1 MSIDASSAPDQPSLV
16 TDCHPQPLAT
26 SWAEDI
32 LPHTTS
38 DICYHS
44 GANAGP
50 SGKALNS
57 YNLPKP
63 DGLAASAKWNIC
75 MACNQS
81 YALPAGLGKHQR
93 TGCES
98 TRYWKCSLCQ
108 HQIFE
113 KLGEL
118 HQHHLSIHGD
128 TCFDCCNT
136 ADSSLSDHCKA
147 FLSRC
152 CIEIAK
158 KAWGCPCCIDCSDT
172 LRAWNKHK
180 NSHRHQ
186 VQNEKVANW
195 SFSTMVRS
203 LLCHRDLL
211 PASHKYN
218 WSLCSW
224 AHMKKNE
231 SQTLRFAL
239 ERHVI
244 PSNMFNNEIY
254 SRLSMPESLVLHA
267 FTLGTVGD
275 TSVAPL
281 NAIRC
286 QTSMSAV
293 LAYNNISID
302 QCSGVLPA
310 NLNFQQ
316 DSLERGHNSVS
327 DESQQRHTS
336 AFNMTPNEAADHEG
350 VALFDIDSVEYKR
363 ATGVLQTRICD
374 DQGYPRIRQ
383 GPEPLASC
391 IPRLQ
396 NHTRVPLKHRQR
408 ARGRTPIRK
417 DRVS

>member
-1 MSIDASSAPDQPSLV
+1 MSIVASSAPGQLSLV
-16 TDCHPQPLAT
+16 TDYHPQPFAT
-26 SWAEDI
+26 SWPEVI
-32 LPHTTS
+32 LPHATS
-38 DICYHS
+38 DIYHHS

-63 DGLAASAKWNIC
+63 DGLPASAKWNIC

-81 YALPAGLGKHQR
+81 YALSTGLGKHQR

-98 TRYWKCSLCQ
+98 TGYWKCSLCQ
-108 HQIFE
+108 DQIFE

-118 HQHHLSIHGD
+118 HRHHLSIHGD
-128 TCFDCCNT
+128 TCSDCCNT
-136 ADSSLSDHCKA
+136 VDSSLSNHCKA
-147 FLSRC
+147 FLSQC
-152 CIEIAK
+152 CIEIVK

-180 NSHRHQ
+180 ISHQHQ

-203 LLCHRDLL
+203 LLRHRDLL
-211 PASHKYN
+211 PASCKYD

-224 AHMKKNE
+224 AHMKKND

-244 PSNMFNNEIY
+244 PSNMSNNEVY
-254 SRLSMPESLVLHA
+254 SRLSMPESLVLHT

-275 TSVAPL
+275 TSAAPL

-286 QTSMSAV
+286 QTSMNAV
-293 LAYNNISID
+293 LAYNNNISID
-302 QCSGVLPA
+302 QCSRVLPA
-310 NLNFQQ
+310 DLNFPQNG
-316 DSLERGHNSVS
+316 LERGHNSVS
-327 DESQQRHTS
+327 NENQQCHTS
-336 AFNMTPNEAADHEG
+336 AFNMTPNEAIHHGEL
-350 VALFDIDSVEYKR
+350 ALFDVDSMEYRR
-363 ATGVLQTRICD
+363 ADGVVRTRLFD
-374 DQGYPRIRQ
+374 DQGYARIRQ
-383 GPEPLASC
+383 GPEPLASYVH
-391 IPRLQ
+391 RLQ
-396 NHTRVPLKHRQR
+396 NHARVRKR
-408 ARGRTPIRK
+408 AKGRTPIRK